1 MDIESKIGRN
11 VVWRLVLPTALF
23 VLLGS
28 IDRANIGFAA
38 LQMNESLG
46 LDGSEF
52 GFAAGI
58 LFVGYMIAKYPSVLL
73 YEKIGMARWLCII
86 SVTWGFAASA
96 MAFVQNDTQLYI
108 LRPMIGFAEGGLSS
122 GVMIYL
128 SNWASDRN
136 RATILALPIMAIS
149 IAQII
154 GGPLSGWLMEQGNP
168 TSFEGWRWM
177 FFVEG
182 IPAVLLGIFA
192 WFYYPDTPKDARWLN
207 DEDREWMAQNIRGAK
222 KPGKVGGADGRW
234 DALKTSVGWLG
245 ALIWFCILA
254 GNYGVMFWLPQ
265 IVQNLSGL
273 TTFQTGLIVA
283 LPWMASAIGLV
294 LNARHSDKTGERY
307 FHVAIPALVGAAG
320 LVAAILLG
328 PNLLGL
334 LCLVIGGGCVG
345 CTVAAYWAIPT
356 NLLAPAALAMGIVM
370 INMIGSFAGMLVPP
384 AMGYLLDTTGSFLA
398 PILLIAALQV
408 TLAVL
413 AMAARSLD
421 PKVRAAGQEEQPA

>member
-192 WFYYPDTPKDARWLN
+192 WFYYPDTPKDAR
-207 DEDREWMAQNIRGAK
+207 
-222 KPGKVGGADGRW
+222 
-234 DALKTSVGWLG
+234 
-245 ALIWFCILA
+245 
-254 GNYGVMFWLPQ
+254 
-265 IVQNLSGL
+265 
-273 TTFQTGLIVA
+273 
-283 LPWMASAIGLV
+283 
-294 LNARHSDKTGERY
+294 
-307 FHVAIPALVGAAG
+307 
-320 LVAAILLG
+320 
-328 PNLLGL
+328 
-334 LCLVIGGGCVG
+334 
-345 CTVAAYWAIPT
+345 
-356 NLLAPAALAMGIVM
+356 
-370 INMIGSFAGMLVPP
+370 
-384 AMGYLLDTTGSFLA
+384 
-398 PILLIAALQV
+398 
-408 TLAVL
+408 
-413 AMAARSLD
+413 
-421 PKVRAAGQEEQPA
+421 

>member
-1 MDIESKIGRN
+1 
-11 VVWRLVLPTALF
+11 
-23 VLLGS
+23 
-28 IDRANIGFAA
+28 
-38 LQMNESLG
+38 
-46 LDGSEF
+46 
-52 GFAAGI
+52 
-58 LFVGYMIAKYPSVLL
+58 
-73 YEKIGMARWLCII
+73 
-86 SVTWGFAASA
+86 
-96 MAFVQNDTQLYI
+96 
-108 LRPMIGFAEGGLSS
+108 
-122 GVMIYL
+122 
-128 SNWASDRN
+128 
-136 RATILALPIMAIS
+136 
-149 IAQII
+149 
-154 GGPLSGWLMEQGNP
+154 
-168 TSFEGWRWM
+168 M
-177 FFVEG
+177 FLVEG